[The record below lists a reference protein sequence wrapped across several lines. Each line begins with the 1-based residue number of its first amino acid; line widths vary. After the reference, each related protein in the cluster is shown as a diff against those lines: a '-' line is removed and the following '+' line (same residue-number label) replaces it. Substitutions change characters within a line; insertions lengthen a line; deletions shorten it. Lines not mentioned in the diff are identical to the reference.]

1 MSEGKDLIVKRTI
14 YAGSKTPDF
23 RDGTKI
29 HFHFQSKLCDNE
41 QTMIDDSRKMGK
53 GEPLYLVL
61 GKKFQLEVWE
71 AILQKMAIN
80 EVASFKVDKSLVME
94 YPFVSKTLRDHNNP
108 KDERKKNHCCAM
120 TLQNEGVGYDD
131 LNELLKNPSD
141 LEFTMEV
148 VKVEQPEEYEK
159 ESWQMEDSEKLE
171 MVPKLKEQGNKEF
184 QKKNYAKAAE
194 CYFKAIGMLEQL
206 MLKYY
211 FNRALSLSY

>member
-80 EVASFKVDKSLVME
+80 EVASFKVDKSFFQHSEITFCREPICESHVFLV
-94 YPFVSKTLRDHNNP
+94 SRLQQTL
-108 KDERKKNHCCAM
+108 
-120 TLQNEGVGYDD
+120 
-131 LNELLKNPSD
+131 
-141 LEFTMEV
+141 
-148 VKVEQPEEYEK
+148 
-159 ESWQMEDSEKLE
+159 
-171 MVPKLKEQGNKEF
+171 
-184 QKKNYAKAAE
+184 
-194 CYFKAIGMLEQL
+194 
-206 MLKYY
+206 
-211 FNRALSLSY
+211 